1 MGASV
6 LQHTTTQHA
15 ERGAQLKNKEEPSHA
30 NPADKTVGPESR
42 RGGGRGRVSIRSEP
56 TARYNL
62 QAPNITRVPWSR
74 HIQISYIRSQPH
86 PVGTVLAMT
95 PDGTTGATARA
106 HVLAISPPVGGSRS
120 MICPAR
126 SLFLQPKTHIS
137 LITRRLVDVAFFT
150 CTRTW
155 PHAGAGVSPETCAV
169 RTRNR

>member
-1 MGASV
+1 MQNAGHSSKTKNHRMQI
-6 LQHTTTQHA
+6 LQIRQSDQKA
-15 ERGAQLKNKEEPSHA
+15 GE
-30 NPADKTVGPESR
+30 
-42 RGGGRGRVSIRSEP
+42 GGGGGRVSIRSEP

-62 QAPNITRVPWSR
+62 QALNITRVPWSG

-137 LITRRLVDVAFFT
+137 LITRRLVDSA
-150 CTRTW
+150 R
-155 PHAGAGVSPETCAV
+155 HGARGRGRGQP
-169 RTRNR
+169 RPRGDN